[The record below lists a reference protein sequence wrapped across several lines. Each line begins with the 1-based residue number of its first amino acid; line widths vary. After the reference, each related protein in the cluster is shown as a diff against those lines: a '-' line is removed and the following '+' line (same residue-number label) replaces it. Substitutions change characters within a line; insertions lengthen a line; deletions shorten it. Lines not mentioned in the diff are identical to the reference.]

1 MDRLVKSPD
10 YNSHS
15 GTRLRAGNNN
25 DMRFLSLAICVV
37 VLCVVSGRAQNE
49 HWCFVDGSDLADRSA
64 PTFQQYRTGS
74 SPPFLPAQLDFQSNP
89 LAKRY
94 RTAISEEI
102 MHGPN
107 FAGQYRVAIWGCGT
121 SCAQFAVVNLKTGRV
136 ITLKGIDGVAY
147 VDFNTDNFLPQTD
160 SEGYGF
166 RFKKDSNLL
175 VLIGTL
181 VPRHSSKGKIEEGAS
196 YYVLKDEELQF
207 IHRTPVTHRTCREE

>member
-1 MDRLVKSPD
+1 
-10 YNSHS
+10 
-15 GTRLRAGNNN
+15 
-25 DMRFLSLAICVV
+25 
-37 VLCVVSGRAQNE
+37 
-49 HWCFVDGSDLADRSA
+49 
-64 PTFQQYRTGS
+64 
-74 SPPFLPAQLDFQSNP
+74 
-89 LAKRY
+89 
-94 RTAISEEI
+94 

-181 VPRHSSKGKIEEGAS
+181 VPLHSSKGKIEEGAS